1 MNDSHIAAAIHRRD
15 DITLLRPAHLL
26 PTEEFIEARV
36 REVWLE
42 IEAAG
47 CWRYP
52 VWVERETGIIMDGHH
67 RREFAL
73 RRSYA
78 WVPCLM
84 LDYSQVILESR
95 HPDLELT
102 PEVVISRG
110 LAGCPFP
117 AKTTRHILRD
127 SVALDCEVSLAA
139 LRDADLPHNGSIGS
153 LQSDAQRNR

>member
-1 MNDSHIAAAIHRRD
+1 MNDPHIAADINRRD
-15 DITLLRPAHLL
+15 DFTLLRPECLL

-36 REVWLE
+36 LAVWLE

-52 VWVERETGIIMDGHH
+52 VWVERRTGIIMDGHH

-73 RRSYA
+73 RRGYTR
-78 WVPCLM
+78 VPCLV

-95 HPDLELT
+95 RPDVQLT

-117 AKTTRHILRD
+117 PKTTRHSLRD
-127 SVALDCEVSLAA
+127 SVACRCEVSLDA
-139 LRDADLPHNGSIGS
+139 LRDADLTDNV
-153 LQSDAQRNR
+153 LD